1 MAVSQDITDNLTA
14 RENKNATLIK
24 RYENYGAEYYD
35 SYASFG
41 R

>member
-1 MAVSQDITDNLTA
+1 VNPASSAGMLVKTWIQ
-14 RENKNATLIK
+14 NAALIK

-35 SYASFG
+35 SFG

>member
-1 MAVSQDITDNLTA
+1 MLVKTSIQ
-14 RENKNATLIK
+14 NAALIK

-35 SYASFG
+35 SFG

>member
-1 MAVSQDITDNLTA
+1 MLVKTWFQ
-14 RENKNATLIK
+14 NAALIK

-35 SYASFG
+35 SFG